1 MIEHWVFNR
10 TPIEFNVDAT
20 IQFNNGSQFSAN
32 STPTINVWDLAP
44 SRMKIWARLTEL
56 KQVFSSYNDDEID
69 VEKIDL
75 KAFYTRNQV
84 DELIKEQKEFT
95 LLKQMKLYDDLV
107 DDNENEI
114 YRGPVSKFINK
125 GYVATDYDKETET
138 MILDWPDE
146 IGTLPPEALQNNPQI
161 GDYTH
166 APTADFSAKQQK
178 RITTNENNIKL
189 LETKVDNNI
198 KSIENK
204 IEINKQNIDD
214 IKNNWFN
221 IETSPLWK
229 EISNEL
235 STDNLNKE
243 ILVIWGYIYES
254 DIYKYKYTRKSIF
267 KLNEE
272 YSIKSYT
279 LLDTF
284 YSDETNNIRLYLT
297 CSNYKIRASATPR
310 TYYSGFISKIYQ
322 YQGTGTPTEFI
333 TEESTE
339 RDYYTKIETN
349 NLLDKKQDK
358 LIAGENI
365 KIENNVISATSSDGE
380 SLWEVNKDN
389 PNFINSKDDKGISA
403 NDKRIIDVGT
413 PTFETDATTKEYV
426 DNLLD
431 KKQEK
436 LTAGTNIIIDEDNV
450 ISSSGSEIDLS
461 DYYKKE
467 EVDKK
472 LEDTKAQFPIAFQI
486 NTISQEIPN
495 LETTNKTVT
504 GGINELKEK
513 IETGFKYIVHDFDL
527 VTEELKKIDKK
538 IINNSNIWEEV
549 GHRLNNYTWV
559 YFILEPFTNYRV
571 FYIYNDNDDKTNPIK
586 KKLEFSTN
594 EAIQDGI
601 FILDNIK
608 KINELYITLKLDIK
622 PLIFN
627 TIFFENCNNDNCY
640 IFTLEKL
647 KKTKINNY
655 KIISNTLDITSP
667 NKINMEKPIKIISNS
682 LETHELEENYWKIE
696 YNIPPTPYIP
706 QWQEVGIREKNKW
719 DNWQITYN
727 FQENKHYRVYYSW
740 SIYNPVYTIQEFI
753 ITDNKIA
760 GVQIQTFNDSAN
772 IVILSVQ
779 HAKLITIYTGKGNL
793 KGNVWKLEELQE

>member
-1 MIEHWVFNR
+1 MINKLWTGVSLENYNNWYPLTGKITETPQQYINTWLNVNDWFKTFAIRAQNDINAYLGFILSKFPFDSFKDELIKETLRNMVYVTVEHWVFNR

-20 IQFNNGSQFSAN
+20 IQFNNGSQFSA
-32 STPTINVWDLAP
+32 SSIPTINVWDLAP

-56 KQVFSSYNDDEID
+56 KQILSNYNDDEID

-95 LLKQMKLYDDLV
+95 LSKQVKLYDDLV
-107 DDNENEI
+107 DDNEKEI
-114 YRGPVSKFINK
+114 YRGPVSKFVNK

-161 GDYTH
+161 GDFTH
-166 APTADFSAKQQK
+166 APTCDFSAKQQK

-272 YSIKSYT
+272 YAIKSYT

-284 YSDETNNIRLYLT
+284 YSDKTNNIRLYLT
-297 CSNYKIRASATPR
+297 CSNYKIRATATPG

-339 RDYYTKIETN
+339 RDYYTKLETN
-349 NLLDKKQDK
+349 NLLNKKQNK

-365 KIENNVISATSSDGE
+365 KIDEKTNTISATGG
-380 SLWEVNKDN
+380 K
-389 PNFINSKDDKGISA
+389 A
-403 NDKRIIDVGT
+403 
-413 PTFETDATTKEYV
+413 
-426 DNLLD
+426 
-431 KKQEK
+431 
-436 LTAGTNIIIDEDNV
+436 
-450 ISSSGSEIDLS
+450 DLS

-472 LEDTKAQFPIAFQI
+472 IEDTKSQFPIAFQI
-486 NTISQEIPN
+486 NAVSKEIPN
-495 LETTNKTVT
+495 LETKDKTIA
-504 GGINELKEK
+504 GAINELN
-513 IETGFKYIVHDFDL
+513 
-527 VTEELKKIDKK
+527 KKQPAPSPIPPSG
-538 IINNSNIWEEV
+538 SNWKEV
-549 GHRLNNYTWV
+549 GTKVNINHIKYT
-559 YFILEPFTNYRV
+559 F
-571 FYIYNDNDDKTNPIK
+571 K
-586 KKLEFSTN
+586 S
-594 EAIQDGI
+594 
-601 FILDNIK
+601 
-608 KINELYITLKLDIK
+608 
-622 PLIFN
+622 N
-627 TIFFENCNNDNCY
+627 T
-640 IFTLEKL
+640 K
-647 KKTKINNY
+647 Y
-655 KIISNTLDITSP
+655 KIYYNFESQTSSKKFAFMCKEFLYGELNTDIQSLYWDKV
-667 NKINMEKPIKIISNS
+667 NDRIIISLQMQNDTIAIVS
-682 LETHELEENYWKIE
+682 D
-696 YNIPPTPYIP
+696 PTRFG
-706 QWQEVGIREKNKW
+706 Q
-719 DNWQITYN
+719 
-727 FQENKHYRVYYSW
+727 
-740 SIYNPVYTIQEFI
+740 
-753 ITDNKIA
+753 
-760 GVQIQTFNDSAN
+760 
-772 IVILSVQ
+772 L
-779 HAKLITIYTGKGNL
+779 L
-793 KGNVWKLEELQE
+793 KLEELQE